1 MSSNQASVVHL
12 NVIDFAAAVAIA
24 KDRSLAKTPFVV
36 AKAGAARPVVL
47 AVSRQAWSEG
57 ITPGMPVGMAERLV
71 RNLRVLAPDPSACT
85 TANTLMEKIVCR
97 YAPLVQNDSGGHLY
111 LDLAGTSRLFGPHID
126 CAVRIRN
133 EIVEQV
139 GIEPVVALAPNK
151 LVSKV
156 VTRAI
161 RPTGVACVRDGEE
174 ASFLAPQDALL
185 LPGVGPAM
193 ARILSVA
200 GLREIGELAALDD
213 SETVALFGKRGL
225 ALRDAARGLDNSP
238 VDPGGLAERTI
249 WRRVDFPEPL
259 LDAALFHAALV
270 QIVEDAGL
278 EMRRSL
284 LAACALRI
292 TLLYSD
298 GVRSEAQQRSREPLL
313 LDSDLIEAANRVSAK
328 ALERRVRL
336 RGLALVLYGLA
347 PARREPDLFT
357 PEGPDRFERI
367 QSAVDRTRLRFG
379 PTAVTRATAIVHA

>member
-1 MSSNQASVVHL
+1 MNSQASIVHL

-24 KDRSLAKTPFVV
+24 KDRSLAKTAFVV

-47 AVSRQAWSEG
+47 AVSRHAWAEG
-57 ITPGMPVGMAERLV
+57 ITPGMPLGMAERLV
-71 RNLRVLAPDPSACT
+71 RSLRILVPDPSACA
-85 TANTLMEKIVCR
+85 TANALMEKVACH

-133 EIVEQV
+133 QIMEQV
-139 GIEPVVALAPNK
+139 GVEPVVALAPNK

-161 RPTGVACVRDGEE
+161 RPTGVACVRAGEE
-174 ASFLAPQDALL
+174 AAFLAPQDALL

-213 SETVALFGKRGL
+213 SETLALFGKRGL
-225 ALRDAARGLDNSP
+225 ALRDAARGVDNSP
-238 VDPGGLAERTI
+238 VDPGGLAERTV
-249 WRRVDFPEPL
+249 WRRVDFPEPI
-259 LDAALFHAALV
+259 LDAATFHAALV
-270 QIVEDAGL
+270 QMVEDAGL
-278 EMRRSL
+278 ELRRSL
-284 LAACALRI
+284 LAASALRI
-292 TLLYSD
+292 TLLYAD
-298 GVRSEAQQRSREPLL
+298 GVRAEAQQRLRSPLL
-313 LDSDLIEAANRVSAK
+313 LDSDLIATASSVSTK

-336 RGLALVLYGLA
+336 RGMTLVLYGLA

-357 PEGPDRFERI
+357 PEGPDRFERV
-367 QSAVDRTRLRFG
+367 QNAVDSTRLRFG
-379 PTAVTRATAIVHA
+379 LTALTRATAIIHA